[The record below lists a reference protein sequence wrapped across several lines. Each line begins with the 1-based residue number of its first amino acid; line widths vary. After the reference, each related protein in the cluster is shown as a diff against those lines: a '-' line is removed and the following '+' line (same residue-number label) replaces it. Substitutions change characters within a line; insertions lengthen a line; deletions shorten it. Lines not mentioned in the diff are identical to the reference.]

1 MFEEMSDDRL
11 SEEVRSLAAHIAAG
25 TSRFVLLAAEFDRRE
40 GWADWGIRSCAH
52 WLNWRCG
59 MALGAAREHLR
70 VGHAL
75 GSLPAVRQAF
85 EAGTLSY
92 SKVRAITRVATPR
105 NEAVLVEMAGYTT
118 AHQLELICR
127 SYRLAAPAEEVET
140 ARANR
145 ADRTV
150 RSFTNARGQVVIVAE
165 LPPEEGALVLA
176 ALDATAST
184 LFEPDGGD
192 RPAADV
198 PAGTSADPPTG
209 SGCAEG
215 DRKFHQGR
223 ADALVALAERG
234 WSDLPNDETVE
245 RFVVHVHVDSQVL
258 DDPSAPGCCH
268 LIGTGVLPP
277 ATAERLRCDSWV
289 VNLGKGP
296 DGAELEGR
304 TRAIPPRLR
313 RALRL
318 RDGGCRFPGCTLR
331 RWVDAHHVVWV
342 SDGGPTR
349 LDNLVSLCRHHHH
362 LVHEGGYRLALS
374 ASGRVRVWRPDGAEI
389 RPCPQQG
396 PAEGPPLEAAVG
408 AHIDAT
414 TMPYG
419 GERMQLGA
427 VIDALVQYGP
437 VAAATR

>member
-40 GWADWGIRSCAH
+40 GWADWGITSCAH

-75 GSLPAVRQAF
+75 ASLPTVRQAF

-105 NEAVLVEMAGYTT
+105 NEAVLVEMADYTT

-127 SYRLAAPAEEVET
+127 SYRVAAPAEELET

-176 ALDATAST
+176 TLDATAST
-184 LFEPDGGD
+184 LFDEQAPEGP
-192 RPAADV
+192 PAPDV
-198 PAGTSADPPTG
+198 PAGTPADPPAG
-209 SGCAEG
+209 AGCAEG
-215 DRKFHQGR
+215 DRTFHQRR

-234 WSDLPNDETVE
+234 WSDVPTDEATE
-245 RFVVHVHVDSQVL
+245 RFVVHVHVDDKVL

-277 ATAERLRCDSWV
+277 ATAGRLRCDSWV

-296 DGAELEGR
+296 DGVELEGR

-331 RWVDAHHVVWV
+331 RWVDAHHVVRV
-342 SDGGPTR
+342 SDNGPTR
-349 LDNLVSLCRHHHH
+349 LDNLVTLCRHHHH

-374 ASGRVRVWRPDGAEI
+374 TSGRVRVWRPDGNEVP
-389 RPCPQQG
+389 PCPSPVPAQG
-396 PAEGPPLEAAVG
+396 PSLEVQYTDIG
-408 AHIDAT
+408 AT

-419 GERMQLGA
+419 GERMQLDC
-427 VIDALVQYGP
+427 VIDALVRHGP
-437 VAAATR
+437 VAGAAR